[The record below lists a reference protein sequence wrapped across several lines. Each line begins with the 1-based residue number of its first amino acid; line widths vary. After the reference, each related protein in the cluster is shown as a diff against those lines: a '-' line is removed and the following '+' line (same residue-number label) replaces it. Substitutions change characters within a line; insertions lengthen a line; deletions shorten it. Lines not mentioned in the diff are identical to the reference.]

1 MVSIRLPWLISFFR
15 GYVGEGRRGLGGG
28 LLTTPKPPVEADVVY
43 VQASAE
49 GWAGVRVQRR
59 EFVRAY
65 RPIEIN
71 GRSRT
76 AIAWTASASVV
87 AVIEMVREGVLPTQ
101 GFLKQ
106 EEIPL
111 ARFLAT
117 RTGSLYGA
125 GGSTGKT

>member
-1 MVSIRLPWLISFFR
+1 MRERRELA
-15 GYVGEGRRGLGGG
+15 GEILANA
-28 LLTTPKPPVEADVVY
+28 KPPVDADVVY
-43 VQASAE
+43 VHAAAE
-49 GWAGVRVQRR
+49 GWADGRLQRR

-76 AIAWTASASVV
+76 AIAWTTSASVV
-87 AVIEMVREGVLPTQ
+87 AVIEMVREGVLPTH

-117 RTGSLYGA
+117 RTGALYGA
-125 GGSTGKT
+125 GGTTGRA